1 MNRIITES
9 FTVSAQATCDFRN
22 QGITVRDR
30 EGENSIVFEF
40 SQLPAEQIAY
50 AVRSYINGL
59 RWTYSDNEADK
70 VANFE
75 RAKSILECAQRS
87 VEHLTPKEVE
97 V

>member
-1 MNRIITES
+1 MNRTITEA
-9 FTVSAQATCDFRN
+9 FTVSAQASCDFRS
-22 QGITVRDR
+22 QAITVRDK
-30 EGENSIVFEF
+30 EGENSIIFEF

-59 RWTYSDNEADK
+59 RWNYSDNEADK

-87 VEHLTPKEVE
+87 VEYLTTKEAAA
-97 V
+97 

>member
-1 MNRIITES
+1 MNRIITEA
-9 FTVSAQATCDFRN
+9 FTVSAQATCDIRG
-22 QGITVRDR
+22 QAITLRDK
-30 EGENSIVFEF
+30 EGENSVVFEF

-87 VEHLTPKEVE
+87 VEYLTPKEVE
-97 V
+97 A